1 MGMERSIECM
11 ARIAQ
16 DRLTMS
22 KGACELKS
30 AQISILRLMIYQTD
44 LAAVQN
50 FVADQVSAAPEL
62 FQDAAVALDLSACES
77 AMDAALLEDLLM
89 RLRYAGINPLGIIA
103 TEENRLAAAARTL
116 GLSLLPEPR
125 PSRAMR
131 ERESARDNAA
141 PAPQHASAV
150 VDAAPAPPA
159 PVAVAAQP
167 APVQRVI
174 ETMPRPGTQRYHG
187 QVRSGQQMY
196 AKDQD
201 LIVTGAVGASSEVIA
216 DGSVH
221 IYGRLMGKVIA
232 GATGDR
238 DARIYCLA
246 FGAELVSIAGIFRV
260 FESIPAD
267 LAGKA
272 VQISLDG
279 DKLRFD
285 PLN

>member
-1 MGMERSIECM
+1 
-11 ARIAQ
+11 
-16 DRLTMS
+16 MS

-44 LAAVQN
+44 LASVQAY
-50 FVADQVSAAPEL
+50 VADQVSAAPEL
-62 FQDAAVALDLSACES
+62 FQDAAVALDLSAVEN
-77 AMDAALLEDLLM
+77 AMDVELLEDLLM
-89 RLRYAGINPLGIIA
+89 RLRYAGIRPLGLIA
-103 TEENRLAAAARTL
+103 TEENRFAEAARAL
-116 GLSLLPEPR
+116 SLSLLPEPR
-125 PSRAMR
+125 AMR
-131 ERESARDNAA
+131 TSTREPELSA
-141 PAPQHASAV
+141 PAVTEPV
-150 VDAAPAPPA
+150 A
-159 PVAVAAQP
+159 PVPAAEPLRVERPVAPTEAQAV
-167 APVQRVI
+167 RS
-174 ETMPRPGTQRYHG
+174 GTQRYHG

-216 DGSVH
+216 DGSIH

-232 GATGDR
+232 GAQGDR
-238 DARIYCLA
+238 EARIYCLA

-260 FESIPAD
+260 FESIPID

>member
-1 MGMERSIECM
+1 M
-11 ARIAQ
+11 A
-16 DRLTMS
+16 

-44 LAAVQN
+44 LAAVQG

-62 FQDAAVALDLSACES
+62 FEDAAVALDLSACEA
-77 AMDAALLEDLLM
+77 AMDAELLEDLLM
-89 RLRYAGINPLGIIA
+89 RLRYAGISPLGLIA
-103 TEENRLAAAARTL
+103 TEENRLASAARAL
-116 GLSLLPEPR
+116 GLNLLPEPR
-125 PSRAMR
+125 AVRPTSRELEPLAP
-131 ERESARDNAA
+131 EPA
-141 PAPQHASAV
+141 PAPAPKPEPVLERKPAAAAIEVVSA
-150 VDAAPAPPA
+150 
-159 PVAVAAQP
+159 
-167 APVQRVI
+167 
-174 ETMPRPGTQRYHG
+174 PRPGTQRYHG

-201 LIVTGAVGASSEVIA
+201 LIITGAVGASSEVIA

-232 GATGDR
+232 GASGDR

-260 FESIPAD
+260 FEAIPID
-267 LAGKA
+267 LAVKA

>member
-1 MGMERSIECM
+1 MGLERSLKCV
-11 ARIAQ
+11 AGIAQ
-16 DRLTMS
+16 DGLMMT

-30 AQISILRLMIYQTD
+30 AQISILRLMVYQTD
-44 LAAVQN
+44 LASVQA

-62 FQDAAVALDLSACES
+62 FQDAAVALDLSACEN
-77 AMDAALLEDLLM
+77 AMDAELLDDLLT
-89 RLRYAGINPLGIIA
+89 RLRYAGIRPLGLIA
-103 TEENRLAAAARTL
+103 TEENRLADAARAL
-116 GLSLLPEPR
+116 NLSLLPEPR
-125 PSRAMR
+125 GARAPAR
-131 ERESARDNAA
+131 EAEVAA
-141 PAPQHASAV
+141 PASVEPVIAS
-150 VDAAPAPPA
+150 PPEAA
-159 PVAVAAQP
+159 PVAPITPPVERAAP
-167 APVQRVI
+167 ERV
-174 ETMPRPGTQRYHG
+174 GTQRYHG

-196 AKDQD
+196 AKGQD

-232 GATGDR
+232 GASGDR

-260 FESIPAD
+260 FEAIPVD

-279 DKLRFD
+279 DKLRFE